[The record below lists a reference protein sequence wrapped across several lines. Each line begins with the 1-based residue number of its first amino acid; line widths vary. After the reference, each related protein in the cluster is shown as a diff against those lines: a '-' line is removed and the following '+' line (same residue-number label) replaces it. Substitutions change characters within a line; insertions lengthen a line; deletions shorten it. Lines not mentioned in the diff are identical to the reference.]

1 MTLDEFYD
9 VCREVYEKTGYKT
22 DIFYGNGADYCAYV
36 LRGEG
41 GHLYNGSEIGATE
54 EQIEA
59 FFDIYE
65 TGIAEGW
72 ACDPA
77 IYAERTIGTPE
88 QMPLVYGSSPST
100 MSWCSFTWSNALSA
114 LQNAAG
120 DNFTIEMTTWPSN
133 AGFYDA
139 ARTGADDPAVSVVPK
154 AGLGRHLSAADRA
167 VLLRYPRLL
176 RLPDPEPSSSGI
188 PKDLD
193 EAARIDGCSY
203 FGIYL
208 RIILPLIVPAL
219 ITAGI
224 FSFMWRWDDFL
235 SALLYVKES
244 VRYPASLAL
253 KLFCDPVLPL
263 TTALCSPCPPC
274 PLSRRL
280 RSSSCS
286 RNIWSRASQRPV

>member
-1 MTLDEFYD
+1 M
-9 VCREVYEKTGYKT
+9 
-22 DIFYGNGADYCAYV
+22 
-36 LRGEG
+36 
-41 GHLYNGSEIGATE
+41 
-54 EQIEA
+54 
-59 FFDIYE
+59 
-65 TGIAEGW
+65 
-72 ACDPA
+72 
-77 IYAERTIGTPE
+77 
-88 QMPLVYGSSPST
+88 
-100 MSWCSFTWSNALSA
+100 
-114 LQNAAG
+114 
-120 DNFTIEMTTWPSN
+120 
-133 AGFYDA
+133 
-139 ARTGADDPAVSVVPK
+139 VPK
-154 AGLGRHLSAADRA
+154 AGLGRH
-167 VLLRYPRLL
+167 Y
-176 RLPDPEPSSSGI
+176 LPLIVPYFFAIQGFFVYLILNFIDGI